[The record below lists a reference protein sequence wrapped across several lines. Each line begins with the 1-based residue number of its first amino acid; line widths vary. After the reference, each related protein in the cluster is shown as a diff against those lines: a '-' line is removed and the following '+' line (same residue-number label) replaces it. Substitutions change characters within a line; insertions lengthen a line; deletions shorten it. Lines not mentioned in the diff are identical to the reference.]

1 MNRLEQL
8 RQEKHLNVLEM
19 VESIRHI
26 APTMNAKEWILYEKE
41 GIKRVND
48 EFWQK
53 VADWFEVDLGYLYG
67 YSKIRNDKYVID
79 LQDVLHREYELK
91 LEKAKLEKNLEEA
104 LAKIDELERGFEEL
118 YYEKQTLDDEL
129 HKANTIISEFRKEL
143 NGTAKNV

>member
-26 APTMNAKEWILYEKE
+26 APTMTAKEWILYEKE

-53 VADWFEVDLGYLYG
+53 VADYFGVSLAYLKG
-67 YSKIRNDKYVID
+67 DSKIPNEDYIID
-79 LQDVLHREYELK
+79 LRDVLHENFELK
-91 LEKAKLEKNLEEA
+91 KEINFLTDENQRLTNDLYESNTILEEFRRM
-104 LAKIDELERGFEEL
+104 LHID
-118 YYEKQTLDDEL
+118 
-129 HKANTIISEFRKEL
+129 S
-143 NGTAKNV
+143 

>member
-8 RQEKHLNVLEM
+8 RQEKHLNVFEM

-26 APTMNAKEWILYEKE
+26 APTMNTKEWILYEKE
-41 GIKRVND
+41 GIKRGND

-67 YSKIRNDKYVID
+67 YSKFRNDKYVID

-104 LAKIDELERGFEEL
+104 LAENDEKDKRISELEEKIDYIFD
-118 YYEKQTLDDEL
+118 QLDSAF
-129 HKANTIISEFRKEL
+129 KRK
-143 NGTAKNV
+143 G

>member
-8 RQEKHLNVLEM
+8 RQEKHLNVFEM

-26 APTMNAKEWILYEKE
+26 APTMTAKEWILYEKE

-79 LQDVLHREYELK
+79 LQEVLHENFELK
-91 LEKAKLEKNLEEA
+91 KEINFLT
-104 LAKIDELERGFEEL
+104 DENRRLN
-118 YYEKQTLDDEL
+118 DDLCES
-129 HKANTIISEFRKEL
+129 NTILEEFRKEL

>member
-26 APTMNAKEWILYEKE
+26 APTMTAKEWILYEKE

-79 LQDVLHREYELK
+79 LQEVLHENFELK
-91 LEKAKLEKNLEEA
+91 KEINFLTDENRRLTNELYESNTILEEFRRS
-104 LAKIDELERGFEEL
+104 LHIDC
-118 YYEKQTLDDEL
+118 
-129 HKANTIISEFRKEL
+129 
-143 NGTAKNV
+143 

>member
-8 RQEKHLNVLEM
+8 RQEKHLNVFEM

-26 APTMNAKEWILYEKE
+26 APTMTAKEWILYEKE
-41 GIKRVND
+41 GIKRCND

-79 LQDVLHREYELK
+79 LQEVLHENFELK
-91 LEKAKLEKNLEEA
+91 KEINFLTDENQRLNDDLCESDTILE
-104 LAKIDELERGFEEL
+104 
-118 YYEKQTLDDEL
+118 
-129 HKANTIISEFRKEL
+129 EFRKEL

>member
-8 RQEKHLNVLEM
+8 REEKHLNVFEM

-41 GIKRVND
+41 GIKRGND

-104 LAKIDELERGFEEL
+104 LEKIDEKDKR
-118 YYEKQTLDDEL
+118 
-129 HKANTIISEFRKEL
+129 ISELEEKIDYIFDQLDSAFKRK
-143 NGTAKNV
+143 G

>member
-1 MNRLEQL
+1 MNGLEQL
-8 RQEKHLNVLEM
+8 RQEKHLNVFEM

-41 GIKRVND
+41 GIKRGND

-79 LQDVLHREYELK
+79 LRDVLHENFELK
-91 LEKAKLEKNLEEA
+91 EKINFLTDENQRLTNELYESNTILEEFRRS
-104 LAKIDELERGFEEL
+104 LHID
-118 YYEKQTLDDEL
+118 
-129 HKANTIISEFRKEL
+129 S
-143 NGTAKNV
+143 